1 MTKTRRTR
9 RALAV
14 ALAAMLLL
22 AGTASAGFPTFDIA
36 AFGQR
41 LQEAITNN
49 AQLAAVGS
57 IITNTSTMITTLNS
71 QLDQAFRFAEGQIGA
86 LTNWQQMFPVAD
98 ILGTPAQVQGWITR
112 AGTVRDR
119 AGRIASGALA
129 ALPTEADIRGTW
141 AAAPALAPIGTPAVA
156 APPESRADLAARL
169 ALQAGQVLGRYNQ
182 VLDARG
188 AAAERNAQLLDD
200 IRQKL
205 EDLAADPGVSS
216 TALQQKQISAA
227 AAAGDLMAAQ
237 LQLAALR
244 EEHDL
249 EQQAAAREAVAAQQ
263 AANLAGIEAAFAGT
277 DAILARYDA
286 GAADAAGVTPVL
298 PAY

>member
-1 MTKTRRTR
+1 MTKPRRTR
-9 RALAV
+9 RILAA

-41 LQEAITNN
+41 LQDAISGN
-49 AQLAAVGS
+49 ARLAAIGS
-57 IITNTSTMITTLNS
+57 VIANTSTMISTLNS
-71 QLDQAFRFAEGQIGA
+71 QLDQAFQFAEGQIGA
-86 LTNWQQMFPVAD
+86 LTNWQRLFPVAD
-98 ILGTPAQVQGWITR
+98 VLGAPAEVQGWITR

-119 AGRIASGALA
+119 AARIASGALA

-141 AAAPALAPIGTPAVA
+141 ATAPALAPIGTPAVA
-156 APPESRADLAARL
+156 PPAESRADLAARL
-169 ALQAGQVLGRYNQ
+169 ALRAGQVLGRSNE
-182 VLDARG
+182 VLGQRG

-200 IRQKL
+200 IRQRL

-244 EEHDL
+244 EEQEL

-263 AANLAGIEAAFAGT
+263 AAILAGVEAAFAGT
-277 DAILARYDA
+277 DAVLARYDA
-286 GAADAAGVTPVL
+286 GAADAATTTPVL